1 MSGVVVGV
9 DGSAA
14 SERALAWAVEEA
26 ALRESTLAVVHSYE
40 VPLVYP
46 MWATPPPDGPMWG
59 VPPPDEPLRDR
70 LRQAAEKLAA
80 DMLSKVL
87 ASRPAAAGHVRTTS
101 LAVEGPPA
109 GALIEDAVGRSA
121 DLLVV
126 GSHGAGALS
135 RLMLGSVSNKV
146 LHHAPCPVVVI
157 PAGPDQALDG

>member
-26 ALRESTLAVVHSYE
+26 ALRGSTLAVVHSYE
-40 VPLVYP
+40 VPVVH
-46 MWATPPPDGPMWG
+46 PMWG
-59 VPPPDEPLRDR
+59 MPLPDEPLRDR